1 MEMKQNESEYF
12 LGYILLLWFISKP
25 EKQKVLMKKFIKLS
39 QDNNIY
45 IMRGERERRHT
56 NKVGEQRILVSEV
69 CS

>member
-1 MEMKQNESEYF
+1 MKQSESEYF

-56 NKVGEQRILVSEV
+56 NKVGEERILVSEA

>member
-12 LGYILLLWFISKP
+12 LVYILLLWFISKP
-25 EKQKVLMKKFIKLS
+25 GKQKVLMKKFIKLS

-56 NKVGEQRILVSEV
+56 NKVGEERILVSEA